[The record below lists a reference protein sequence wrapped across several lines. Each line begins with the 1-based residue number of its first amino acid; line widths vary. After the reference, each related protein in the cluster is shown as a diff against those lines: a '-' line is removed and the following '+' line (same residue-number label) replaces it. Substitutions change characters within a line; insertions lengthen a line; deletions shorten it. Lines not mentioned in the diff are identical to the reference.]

1 MDSIPWGPSATHVP
15 KYNIPI
21 IMTVYRVAYSLTWT
35 LSVGGLSVTHVSSYN
50 VTITTLF
57 VEGPIA

>member
-1 MDSIPWGPSATHVP
+1 MDSIPWGPSAAHVP

-21 IMTVYRVAYSLTWT
+21 IMMVHRVTYSLTWT
-35 LSVGGLSVTHVSSYN
+35 LHVGGLSVTHVSSYN
-50 VTITTLF
+50 VTITMMF